1 MKPDEMLGH
10 VPGYDKKADPLDN
23 IARGLFAIAHRLGD
37 ISYDIECLGNKDA
50 FTEMGA
56 IEALGV
62 VMRDG
67 LRDLAEAISTL
78 QN

>member
-1 MKPDEMLGH
+1 MKPEDRPGH
-10 VPGYDKKADPLDN
+10 VPGYDKNADPLDN
-23 IARGLFAIAHRLGD
+23 IARGLFAIAKRLGD
-37 ISYDIECLGNKDA
+37 ISYTLECLGNKDA

-67 LRDLAEAISTL
+67 MSELAEAISTL
-78 QN
+78 QH

>member
-1 MKPDEMLGH
+1 MKPEDFPGH

-37 ISYDIECLGNKDA
+37 VTYQLECLGNRNA

-56 IEALGV
+56 IEALGA

-67 LRDLAEAISTL
+67 MNDLAEAISTL
-78 QN
+78 RD